1 MNHISQHWEFL
12 IMYDKC
18 KHILWFS
25 NLAKS
30 IAVLS
35 DKGDK
40 TIYTSYYFFY
50 LQDIKKSEMS
60 IQYFLNFKAV

>member
-1 MNHISQHWEFL
+1 
-12 IMYDKC
+12 MYDKC
-18 KHILWFS
+18 KHILLFS
-25 NLAKS
+25 NLAKF